1 MKKSFCV
8 VVIGLLFT
16 LSGGLAYSQEREPEK
31 VPRAPRAGRLC
42 PCQVVRWEE

>member
-8 VVIGLLFT
+8 VVVGLLLTF
-16 LSGGLAYSQEREPEK
+16 SGGLAYSQERETARRREH
-31 VPRAPRAGRLC
+31 RRAGRLC